1 MVPGSGA
8 VTVSVLTETLRWL
21 ADPARWQGANGIPTR
36 LLEHI
41 GYSVGATLI
50 AMAISLPLAFW
61 IGHTG
66 RGGLVAV
73 NVANIGR
80 AVPTFGLVL
89 GAFVIFG
96 LNLIPVYIALVLMA
110 IPPILTN
117 AYVGIRHVDAEVR
130 DAAEGMGMTGWQVLW
145 RVEIPVALPLIMT
158 GVRTSAVQVVAT
170 ATLAAFVGLGG
181 LGRYLIDGLAQGV
194 QTSERARSM
203 VIVGAALVALLAV
216 LTELLLDRVEARVV
230 SRHLTPSRA
239 PGGAAEHAEPVAT

>member
-1 MVPGSGA
+1 M
-8 VTVSVLTETLRWL
+8 SVLTEVLIWL
-21 ADPARWQGANGIPTR
+21 GEAGRWQGPNGIPNR
-36 LLEHI
+36 VWEHL
-41 GYSVGATLI
+41 GYSIGATLV
-50 AMAISLPLAFW
+50 AMAIALPLAFW

-66 RGGLVAV
+66 RGGLLAV
-73 NVANIGR
+73 NVANVGR

-96 LNLIPVYIALVLMA
+96 LNLTPVYIALVLMA

-117 AYVGIRHVDAEVR
+117 AYVGIREVDPEVR
-130 DAAEGMGMTGWQVLW
+130 EAAEGMGMTGWQVLW

-158 GVRTSAVQVVAT
+158 GIRTSAVQVVAT

-194 QTSERARSM
+194 QVNPSARSM

-216 LTELLLDRVEARVV
+216 LTELLLDRLERAIVARPLA
-230 SRHLTPSRA
+230 RDIQHTHNQP
-239 PGGAAEHAEPVAT
+239 AAV